1 MGGLEVSEILLSQV
15 LTASYSGRI
24 DSTFFLKEY
33 LNHKSFEF
41 SYKLNQIANIK
52 SGTTPADRDDDLKE
66 GVMLLK
72 TNNIRNNILNKYSD
86 INYFIYE
93 EVNKKMK
100 SSELKEYDVL
110 VNIVGATLD
119 VVGRVGYVTNS
130 LPKSNITQAMS
141 FLRLK
146 NEYKTDFIP
155 AYLFIFLQS
164 KFGKIQL
171 NRHARPTGQYNLNN
185 EELGAVRVIK
195 LDISVQE
202 KIEELVNISLST
214 LIESNQFYQSAQNL
228 LLEHL
233 GLKDFNP
240 PTQTVNIKSFTDSFG
255 TSGRLDAEFY
265 QEKYESYLEKIQA
278 FNNGF
283 IQIQQEYSQVK
294 SKSKF
299 DLSAYQYIEIG
310 DINVSDGSYS
320 FNEVAIEDLP
330 ANAKIMVKK
339 GDILISTVRPNR
351 GAITVIEHDRDDL
364 IVSGAFTVLRRKV
377 KSYFNNEFLKVLLR
391 TEIYKDWLLQ
401 FNVGTSYPVIKDEDI
416 LNLVI
421 PNVEETIQTQIADLI
436 RQSNYLR
443 IKSKGLL
450 EKAKKA
456 VELAIEKNQESALD
470 FIKGKQTN
478 DCNVH

>member
-1 MGGLEVSEILLSQV
+1 MKYQRLLEGLEASEILLSQV

-41 SYKLNQIANIK
+41 PYKLNQIANIK

-86 INYFIYE
+86 INYFIHE

-240 PTQTVNIKSFTDSFG
+240 PTQTVNIKSFADSFG
-255 TSGRLDAEFY
+255 TLGRLDAEFY
-265 QEKYESYLEKIQA
+265 QKKYESYLKKIQA
-278 FNNGF
+278 YPNGCEP
-283 IQIQQEYSQVK
+283 IRKACKLKDVNYMPKDNQT
-294 SKSKF
+294 
-299 DLSAYQYIEIG
+299 YQYIELSNIG
-310 DINVSDGSYS
+310 NSGEITGASL
-320 FNEVAIEDLP
+320 DLGCNLP
-330 ANAKIMVKK
+330 SRA
-339 GDILISTVRPNR
+339 
-351 GAITVIEHDRDDL
+351 
-364 IVSGAFTVLRRKV
+364 RRKV
-377 KSYFNNEFLKVLLR
+377 SKNDVIVSSIEGSLASCAIVSEQYHQALCSTGFYVVSSEKINSETLLMLFKSEPIQQLLKQGCSGTILTAINKDEFLNIPLPLV
-391 TEIYKDWLLQ
+391 DV
-401 FNVGTSYPVIKDEDI
+401 NV
-416 LNLVI
+416 
-421 PNVEETIQTQIADLI
+421 QTQISDLI
-436 RQSNYLR
+436 QQSDRLRQESQA
-443 IKSKGLL
+443 LL
-450 EKAKKA
+450 EEAKRK
-456 VELAIEKNQESALD
+456 VEQAIES
-470 FIKGKQTN
+470 
-478 DCNVH
+478 

>member
-1 MGGLEVSEILLSQV
+1 MLNYSEVLEDNF
-15 LTASYSGRI
+15 TYRI
-24 DSTFFLKEY
+24 DAEFFKKIYLEEEKIIARLGFEETKNIIVVKGGKRLPEGHDFLNDKSGIPYIRAEDIKNGFVDYTNSPTISLLTHREIKAYQTEYNDVLMTIVGNSIGDIGIVKFNLDICNLTENAVRLITKKIKPEY
-33 LNHKSFEF
+33 LF
-41 SYKLNQIANIK
+41 
-52 SGTTPADRDDDLKE
+52 
-66 GVMLLK
+66 
-72 TNNIRNNILNKYSD
+72 
-86 INYFIYE
+86 
-93 EVNKKMK
+93 
-100 SSELKEYDVL
+100 
-110 VNIVGATLD
+110 
-119 VVGRVGYVTNS
+119 
-130 LPKSNITQAMS
+130 S
-141 FLRLK
+141 FLG
-146 NEYKTDFIP
+146 
-155 AYLFIFLQS
+155 S
-164 KFGKIQL
+164 KFGQNYIERNKVGTAQPKLSIERIRKI
-171 NRHARPTGQYNLNN
+171 
-185 EELGAVRVIK
+185 
-195 LDISVQE
+195 
-202 KIEELVNISLST
+202 KIPIVSSEFQDE
-214 LIESNQFYQSAQNL
+214 IESLVSSAFEKLQKSKETYQAAQNL

-240 PTQTVNIKSFTDSFG
+240 PLQKVNIKSFSNSFG

-265 QEKYESYLEKIQA
+265 QEKYESYLKKIQV

-283 IQIQQEYSQVK
+283 VQIQQEYSQVK

-299 DLSAYQYIEIG
+299 DLPAYQYIEIG
-310 DINVSDGSYS
+310 DVNVSDGSYS
-320 FNEVAIEDLP
+320 FNEVATEDLP
-330 ANAKIMVKK
+330 ANAKIMVKE

-456 VELAIEKNQESALD
+456 VELAIEKDQESALD

>member
-1 MGGLEVSEILLSQV
+1 MGGLEIQVVKFSELIFEHNKLRLDAEFFKKENIQLLSQIKKWKYKRISEI
-15 LTASYSGRI
+15 ASVTDGIHSSI
-24 DSTFFLKEY
+24 DFCENSEINLISA
-33 LNHKSFEF
+33 KSP
-41 SYKLNQIANIK
+41 K
-52 SGTTPADRDDDLKE
+52 D
-66 GVMLLK
+66 
-72 TNNIRNNILNKYSD
+72 
-86 INYFIYE
+86 NYFDLSGNAYIST
-93 EVNKKMK
+93 KQH
-100 SSELKEYDVL
+100 KE
-110 VNIVGATLD
+110 N
-119 VVGRVGYVTNS
+119 
-130 LPKSNITQAMS
+130 PKTA
-141 FLRLK
+141 LRLNDVIISTVGTIGNTAVVQQEQLPANSDRHVGIIRIK
-146 NEYKTDFIP
+146 ENIP
-155 AYLFIFLQS
+155 AYYLSTFLNSKYGRFQSLRESTGNVQLSLFVYKINEMLIPVFDDEFHESIQGQCELAHQKLRQS
-164 KFGKIQL
+164 KIVYEQ
-171 NRHARPTGQYNLNN
+171 
-185 EELGAVRVIK
+185 
-195 LDISVQE
+195 
-202 KIEELVNISLST
+202 
-214 LIESNQFYQSAQNL
+214 AQNL

-240 PTQTVNIKSFTDSFG
+240 PLQKVNIKSFSNSFG

-265 QEKYESYLEKIQA
+265 QEKYEGYLKKIQA

-283 IQIQQEYSQVK
+283 VQIQQEYSQVK

-299 DLSAYQYIEIG
+299 DLPAYQYIEIG
-310 DINVSDGSYS
+310 DVNVSDGSYS
-320 FNEVAIEDLP
+320 FNEVATEDLP
-330 ANAKIMVKK
+330 ANAKIMVKE

-456 VELAIEKNQESALD
+456 VELAIEKDQESALD

-478 DCNVH
+478 DCNVP